1 MSREANPT
9 IIGGFVLG
17 AVALV
22 VIGIL
27 VFSSG
32 AWLRERL
39 YLVTY
44 FPGSVQG
51 LNVGAQV
58 QFQGVPIGQVVEI
71 GLDYLADR
79 DSFRVPVRYEVW
91 PRSIDVLGERKG
103 TTSSELLQHL
113 VDESGLSAQL
123 ESVSLV
129 TGQYLVS
136 LSLNPGLPKPDT
148 GPLPDGSIQVPA
160 IAAVRDR
167 VQQMLENLHLDELVN
182 TAQDTLNGINRL
194 VNAGETRSALNN
206 LDRTLSGIANLVDN
220 LDRQIQPL
228 AERADSAIDKYE
240 QLGEVL
246 QEEVAPVLRELTE
259 AGQAVSALAQRMETE
274 VGPIAGSTRRALEE
288 AAQAMNAVSQLTAEG
303 SSTRYELDQLL
314 RTATHAAR
322 SIRSLADYLER
333 HPEALLQGKRSRY

>member
-51 LNVGAQV
+51 LSVGAQV

-71 GLDYLADR
+71 GLDYIADR
-79 DSFRVPVRYEVW
+79 DSFRIPVRYEVW
-91 PRSIDVLGERKG
+91 PNTIHVLGDLEG
-103 TTSSELLQHL
+103 VEPGELVQRL
-113 VDESGLSAQL
+113 VDERGLRAQL
-123 ESVSLV
+123 ESVSFV
-129 TGQYLVS
+129 TGQYLVT
-136 LSLNPGLPKPDT
+136 LSLNPDLPKRDYP
-148 GPLPDGSIQVPA
+148 PSPDGTIRVPA
-160 IAAVRDR
+160 IAATRDR
-167 VQQMLENLHLDELVN
+167 VQEMLENLHLDELVD
-182 TAQDTLNGINRL
+182 TATQALEAINRL
-194 VNAGETRSALNN
+194 LSADQTGSALNN
-206 LDRTLSGIANLVDN
+206 LDQALAGIASFIDKI
-220 LDRQIQPL
+220 DREIAPLSERANATLTEYQQL
-228 AERADSAIDKYE
+228 AETLRTD
-240 QLGEVL
+240 
-246 QEEVAPVLRELTE
+246 VAPLLRELSQATQTVTAVASRVE
-259 AGQAVSALAQRMETE
+259 AKVDPLANSAQT
-274 VGPIAGSTRRALEE
+274 ALDE
-288 AAQAMNAVSQLTAEG
+288 AAAAMSSISQLTGEG

-314 RTATHAAR
+314 TTATRAAN

-333 HPEALLQGKRSRY
+333 HPESLLQGKR

>member
-32 AWLRERL
+32 AWLRERI

-51 LNVGAQV
+51 LSVGAQV

-71 GLDYLADR
+71 GLDYVADR
-79 DSFRVPVRYEVW
+79 DSFRIPVRYEVW
-91 PRSIDVLGERKG
+91 PKTIHVLGDLEG
-103 TTSSELLQHL
+103 TEPTELLQRL
-113 VDESGLSAQL
+113 VDERGLRAQL
-123 ESVSLV
+123 ESVSFV

-136 LSLNPGLPKPDT
+136 LSLNPSLPSRNYP
-148 GPLPDGSIQVPA
+148 PNPDGTVRVPA
-160 IAAVRDR
+160 IAATRDR
-167 VQQMLENLHLDELVN
+167 VQEMLENLHLDELVDAAKRALEAAN
-182 TAQDTLNGINRL
+182 SLLGSQQTS
-194 VNAGETRSALNN
+194 SALTN
-206 LDRTLSGIANLVDN
+206 LDQALAGIASLADKVNQEITPLSERASTTLSEY
-220 LDRQIQPL
+220 Q
-228 AERADSAIDKYE
+228 
-240 QLGEVL
+240 QLGETL
-246 QEEVAPVLRELTE
+246 RGEVGPLLRELSRAT
-259 AGQAVSALAQRMETE
+259 QSVTALATRVEAK
-274 VGPIAGSTRRALEE
+274 VDPLADSTQMALDE
-288 AAQAMNAVSQLTAEG
+288 AATAMRTVTQLTGEG

-314 RTATHAAR
+314 ATATRAAS

-333 HPEALLQGKRSRY
+333 HPEALLQGKR

>member
-32 AWLRERL
+32 AWLRERI

-51 LNVGAQV
+51 LSVGAQV

-71 GLDYLADR
+71 GLDYVADR
-79 DSFRVPVRYEVW
+79 DSFRIPVRYEVW
-91 PRSIDVLGERKG
+91 PKTIHVLGDLEG
-103 TTSSELLQHL
+103 AEPTELLQRL
-113 VDESGLSAQL
+113 VDERGLRAQL
-123 ESVSLV
+123 ESVSFV

-136 LSLNPGLPKPDT
+136 LSLNPGLPSRNYP
-148 GPLPDGSIQVPA
+148 PNPDGTVRVPA
-160 IAAVRDR
+160 TAATRDR
-167 VQQMLENLHLDELVN
+167 VQEMLENLHLDELVN
-182 TAQDTLNGINRL
+182 AATQALEAANSLLGAQQ
-194 VNAGETRSALNN
+194 TRSALTN
-206 LDRTLSGIANLVDN
+206 LDQALASLASLVDKVDQEIKPLSQRASTTLS
-220 LDRQIQPL
+220 
-228 AERADSAIDKYE
+228 EYE
-240 QLGEVL
+240 QLAETLRGA
-246 QEEVAPVLRELTE
+246 VAPLLRELSQATQSVNAVATRVE
-259 AGQAVSALAQRMETE
+259 AKVEPLTSSAQAALD
-274 VGPIAGSTRRALEE
+274 E
-288 AAQAMNAVSQLTAEG
+288 AASAMRAISQLTGEG

-314 RTATHAAR
+314 ATATRAAS

-333 HPEALLQGKRSRY
+333 HPEALLQGKR

>member
-51 LNVGAQV
+51 LSVGAQV

-71 GLDYLADR
+71 GLDYIADR
-79 DSFRVPVRYEVW
+79 DSFRIPVRYEVW
-91 PRSIDVLGERKG
+91 PNTIHVLGDLEG
-103 TTSSELLQHL
+103 VEPGELVQRL
-113 VDESGLSAQL
+113 VDERGLRAQL
-123 ESVSLV
+123 ESVSFV
-129 TGQYLVS
+129 TGQYLVT
-136 LSLNPGLPKPDT
+136 LSLNPDLPKRDYP
-148 GPLPDGSIQVPA
+148 PSPDGTIRVPA
-160 IAAVRDR
+160 IAATRDR
-167 VQQMLENLHLDELVN
+167 VQEMLENLHLDELVD
-182 TAQDTLNGINRL
+182 TATQALEAINRL
-194 VNAGETRSALNN
+194 LSADQTGSALNN
-206 LDRTLSGIANLVDN
+206 LDQALAGIASVIDKI
-220 LDRQIQPL
+220 DREIVPLSERANATLTEYQQL
-228 AERADSAIDKYE
+228 AETLRTDA
-240 QLGEVL
+240 
-246 QEEVAPVLRELTE
+246 APLLRELSQATQTVTAVASRVE
-259 AGQAVSALAQRMETE
+259 AKVDPLANSAQT
-274 VGPIAGSTRRALEE
+274 ALDE
-288 AAQAMNAVSQLTAEG
+288 AAAAMNSISQLTGES

-314 RTATHAAR
+314 ATATRAAN

-333 HPEALLQGKRSRY
+333 HPESLLQGKR

>member
-32 AWLRERL
+32 AWLRDRL

-51 LNVGAQV
+51 LSVGAQV

-71 GLDYLADR
+71 GLDYIADR
-79 DSFRVPVRYEVW
+79 DSFRIPVHYEVW
-91 PRSIDVLGERKG
+91 PNSIHVLGDLEG
-103 TTSSELLQHL
+103 TEPSELLQRL
-113 VDESGLSAQL
+113 VDERGLRAQL
-123 ESVSLV
+123 ESVSFV

-136 LSLNPGLPKPDT
+136 LSLNPGLPKRDYP
-148 GPLPDGSIQVPA
+148 PSPDGTIRVPA
-160 IAAVRDR
+160 IAATRDR
-167 VQQMLENLHLDELVN
+167 VQQMLENLQLNELVD
-182 TAQDTLNGINRL
+182 TAAETLDAINRL
-194 VNAGETRSALNN
+194 VSSHETQASLNS
-206 LDRTLSGIANLVDN
+206 LHQALSGIASFVET
-220 LDRQIQPL
+220 LDQQIAPLSQRANATLSEYQQL
-228 AERADSAIDKYE
+228 AEILR
-240 QLGEVL
+240 GEA
-246 QEEVAPVLRELTE
+246 APLLRELSQAT
-259 AGQAVSALAQRMETE
+259 QAVTSVASRVEAKIDPL
-274 VGPIAGSTRRALEE
+274 AGSAQAALDE
-288 AAQAMNAVSQLTAEG
+288 AAGAMGSIRQLTGEG

-314 RTATHAAR
+314 ATATRAAS

-333 HPEALLQGKRSRY
+333 HPEALLQGKR

>member
-51 LNVGAQV
+51 LSVGAQV

-71 GLDYLADR
+71 GLDYIADR
-79 DSFRVPVRYEVW
+79 DSFRIPVRYEVW
-91 PRSIDVLGERKG
+91 PNTIHVLGDLEG
-103 TTSSELLQHL
+103 VEPGELVQRL
-113 VDESGLSAQL
+113 VDERGLRAQL
-123 ESVSLV
+123 ESVSFV
-129 TGQYLVS
+129 TGQYLVT
-136 LSLNPGLPKPDT
+136 LSLNPDLPKRDYP
-148 GPLPDGSIQVPA
+148 PSPDGTIRVPA
-160 IAAVRDR
+160 IAATRDR
-167 VQQMLENLHLDELVN
+167 VQEMLENLHLDELVDTATQALETIN
-182 TAQDTLNGINRL
+182 TLLSADQTQ
-194 VNAGETRSALNN
+194 SALSN
-206 LDRTLSGIANLVDN
+206 LDQALAGIASLIDTIDREIMPLSARASATLSEYQQLAETLRTDAGPLLQELSQATQTITAIASRVEGKVD
-220 LDRQIQPL
+220 PL
-228 AERADSAIDKYE
+228 ASSA
-240 QLGEVL
+240 
-246 QEEVAPVLRELTE
+246 
-259 AGQAVSALAQRMETE
+259 QAALD
-274 VGPIAGSTRRALEE
+274 E
-288 AAQAMNAVSQLTAEG
+288 AAAAMRSIRQLTGEG

-314 RTATHAAR
+314 TTATRAAN

-333 HPEALLQGKRSRY
+333 HPESLLQGKR

>member
-32 AWLRERL
+32 AWLRERI

-51 LNVGAQV
+51 LSVGAQV

-71 GLDYLADR
+71 GLDYIADR
-79 DSFRVPVRYEVW
+79 DSFRIPVRYEVW
-91 PRSIDVLGERKG
+91 PNTIHVLGDLEG
-103 TTSSELLQHL
+103 TEPSELLQRL
-113 VDESGLSAQL
+113 VDERGLRAQL
-123 ESVSLV
+123 ESVSFV

-136 LSLNPGLPKPDT
+136 LSLNPSLPSRNYP
-148 GPLPDGSIQVPA
+148 PNPDGTVRVPA
-160 IAAVRDR
+160 IAATRDR
-167 VQQMLENLHLDELVN
+167 VQEMLENLHLDELVDAA
-182 TAQDTLNGINRL
+182 TQALEAINSL
-194 VNAGETRSALNN
+194 LSAEETHSALNN
-206 LDRTLSGIANLVDN
+206 MDQALAGIAA
-220 LDRQIQPL
+220 L
-228 AERADSAIDKYE
+228 AEKVDREIAPLSQHASATLNEYE
-240 QLGEVL
+240 QLAETLRRQVGPL
-246 QEEVAPVLRELTE
+246 LRELSQTTQAITAVATRVE
-259 AGQAVSALAQRMETE
+259 AKIDPLASATQT
-274 VGPIAGSTRRALEE
+274 ALDE
-288 AAQAMNAVSQLTAEG
+288 AAAAMRGISQLTSEG

-314 RTATHAAR
+314 ATATRAAS

-333 HPEALLQGKRSRY
+333 HPEALLQGKR

>member
-32 AWLRERL
+32 AWLRERI

-71 GLDYLADR
+71 GLDYIADR
-79 DSFRVPVRYEVW
+79 DSFRIPVRYEVW
-91 PRSIDVLGERKG
+91 PKTIHVLGDLEG
-103 TTSSELLQHL
+103 VEPSELVQRL
-113 VDESGLSAQL
+113 VDERGLRAQL
-123 ESVSLV
+123 ESVSFV
-129 TGQYLVS
+129 TGQYLVT
-136 LSLNPGLPKPDT
+136 LSLHPDLPKRDYP
-148 GPLPDGSIQVPA
+148 PIPDGTIRVPA
-160 IAAVRDR
+160 IAATRDR
-167 VQQMLENLHLDELVN
+167 VQEMLENLHLDELVDTATQALAAIN
-182 TAQDTLNGINRL
+182 TL
-194 VNAGETRSALNN
+194 VGADQTNSALSH
-206 LDRTLSGIANLVDN
+206 LDQALAGIASFIDKI
-220 LDRQIQPL
+220 DREIAPLSERANATLTEYQKL
-228 AERADSAIDKYE
+228 AETLRTDA
-240 QLGEVL
+240 
-246 QEEVAPVLRELTE
+246 APLLRELSQATQTVTAVASRVE
-259 AGQAVSALAQRMETE
+259 AKVDPLANSAQT
-274 VGPIAGSTRRALEE
+274 ALDE
-288 AAQAMNAVSQLTAEG
+288 AAAAMNSISQLTGES

-314 RTATHAAR
+314 ATATRAAN

-333 HPEALLQGKRSRY
+333 HPESLLQGKR

>member
-32 AWLRERL
+32 AWLRERI

-51 LNVGAQV
+51 LSVGAEV

-79 DSFRVPVRYEVW
+79 DSFRIPVRYEVW
-91 PRSIDVLGERKG
+91 PKTIHVLGDLEG
-103 TTSSELLQHL
+103 TEPSELIKHL
-113 VDESGLSAQL
+113 VNRRGLRAQL
-123 ESVSLV
+123 ESVSFV

-136 LSLNPGLPKPDT
+136 LSLNPTLPKHDDQQ
-148 GPLPDGSIQVPA
+148 GPEGVIRVPA
-160 IAAVRDR
+160 IAATRDR
-167 VQQMLENLHLDELVN
+167 VQAMLENLHLNELVDAATN
-182 TAQDTLNGINRL
+182 AFESINAL
-194 VNAGETRSALNN
+194 LAADETRSV
-206 LDRTLSGIANLVDN
+206 LDSLDKSLAGIASLVEKIDQEITPLGASVN
-220 LDRQIQPL
+220 TTLTEYQQL
-228 AERADSAIDKYE
+228 AETLRSDAGPLLEEMSQAI
-240 QLGEVL
+240 QTVNA
-246 QEEVAPVLRELTE
+246 VAARVE
-259 AGQAVSALAQRMETE
+259 AKVD
-274 VGPIAGSTRRALEE
+274 PIAGSTQAALDE
-288 AAQAMNAVSQLTAEG
+288 AAAAMRAIRQLTGEG

-314 RTATHAAR
+314 STATQAAR
-322 SIRSLADYLER
+322 SIRVLADYLER
-333 HPEALLQGKRSRY
+333 HPEALLQGKR